1 MTPAMDAR
9 TDARTSDSMHASTA
23 ADRQPSAGQEPESLT
38 DVLDA
43 IAKLGRE
50 KDAVSIHDVREE
62 IGERSFGPFL
72 LVPALIE
79 ISPIGGIPGLPTV
92 LAVIIGL
99 FAVQI
104 LVGRKHLWLPQFVER
119 RTIGSQKLGKA
130 MKTLRPAARLTDRLF
145 KPRLKWLTKPPWLQG
160 MAALCIALCFTV
172 PPLEL
177 VPFASTA
184 PMGTIALFGLSL
196 TARDGLIASI
206 AALTSLGAIYLVY
219 TAVAGGLIGG

>member
-1 MTPAMDAR
+1 MDAR
-9 TDARTSDSMHASTA
+9 ISDSMHP
-23 ADRQPSAGQEPESLT
+23 DRQPLAGQEPESLT

-43 IAKLGRE
+43 IADLADE
-50 KDAVSIHDVREE
+50 KDAVSIQDVREQ

-104 LVGRKHLWLPQFVER
+104 VFGRKHLWLPQFFER
-119 RTIGSQKLGKA
+119 RTISSQKLGKA

-219 TAVAGGLIGG
+219 TVVAGGLIGG

>member
-1 MTPAMDAR
+1 MDAR
-9 TDARTSDSMHASTA
+9 TRDDRTTPAAASSQNSGR
-23 ADRQPSAGQEPESLT
+23 RQPRGHEPESLT

-43 IAKLGRE
+43 IANLADE
-50 KDAVSIHDVREE
+50 KDTVSIHDVREE
-62 IGERSFGPFL
+62 IGARSFGPFL

-92 LAVIIGL
+92 IAVIIGL

-104 LVGRKHLWLPQFVER
+104 VFGRKHLWLPQFVER
-119 RTIGSQKLGKA
+119 RTISSNKLGKA
-130 MKTLRPAARLTDRLF
+130 MNTLRPVARVTDRLF

-177 VPFASTA
+177 IPFASTA

-196 TARDGLIASI
+196 TVRDGLIAGI

-219 TAVAGGLIGG
+219 SVLAGGLIGG